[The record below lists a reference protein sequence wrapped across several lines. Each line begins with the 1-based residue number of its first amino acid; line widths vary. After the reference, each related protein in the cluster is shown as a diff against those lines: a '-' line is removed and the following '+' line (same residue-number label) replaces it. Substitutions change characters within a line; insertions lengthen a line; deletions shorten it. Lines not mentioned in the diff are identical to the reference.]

1 MTSLSVS
8 LSAHLNKYG
17 AGAEAACAAIA
28 HHSCDSSVA
37 RRKCRNAKRLEG
49 EFRQRLR
56 LPHRAQ
62 RALLVSEV
70 SQCNVST
77 AFGDS
82 ERITADHSRSQPY
95 SSLTWIRDQTR
106 RGSGVLRMNRSFGQH
121 ERLVLEARA

>member
-8 LSAHLNKYG
+8 LSAHFNKYG
-17 AGAEAACAAIA
+17 AGAEAACTAIA

-49 EFRQRLR
+49 EFCQRLR

-82 ERITADHSRSQPY
+82 EGITADHSRSQPQQPNMDKR
-95 SSLTWIRDQTR
+95 SDATR
-106 RGSGVLRMNRSFGQH
+106 SGVLRMNRSFGQH